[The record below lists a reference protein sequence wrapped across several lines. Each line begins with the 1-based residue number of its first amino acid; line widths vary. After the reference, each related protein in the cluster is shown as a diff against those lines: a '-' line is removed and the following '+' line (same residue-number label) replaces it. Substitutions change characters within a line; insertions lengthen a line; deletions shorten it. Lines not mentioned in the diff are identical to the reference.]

1 MLYRVQKWERKNHC
15 LRPPPK
21 VAGKTTPDR
30 RPNWMTRSIKEWRGG
45 VEREG
50 ITCKNP
56 KKIPSYLLSPSAAG
70 KDKETRWKNVP
81 KPSAELEKEREVE
94 KMTRKCWK
102 WKNTQ
107 GNQEKSNLSFGPMLH
122 VAGKL
127 RRRSP
132 TTKPPIGLGFIR
144 PEEKRKWRTR
154 SEGFCTKSTKWVRG
168 EIERNGEGKSVGD
181 DQREEGLEFLIRIKG
196 RGVFV

>member
-56 KKIPSYLLSPSAAG
+56 KKIPSYLLPPSAAG
-70 KDKETRWKNVP
+70 KGT
-81 KPSAELEKEREVE
+81 
-94 KMTRKCWK
+94 
-102 WKNTQ
+102 
-107 GNQEKSNLSFGPMLH
+107 
-122 VAGKL
+122 
-127 RRRSP
+127 RRRQKMAP
-132 TTKPPIGLGFIR
+132 PVRHKQPPIRRDLHWFMK
-144 PEEKRKWRTR
+144 EKRWETEMRKLFGRRGRFVRCEEEAKWWRGR
-154 SEGFCTKSTKWVRG
+154 EGRRAFQMEGGVCVSQCLIRKGGRVCLV
-168 EIERNGEGKSVGD
+168 EGK
-181 DQREEGLEFLIRIKG
+181 
-196 RGVFV
+196 